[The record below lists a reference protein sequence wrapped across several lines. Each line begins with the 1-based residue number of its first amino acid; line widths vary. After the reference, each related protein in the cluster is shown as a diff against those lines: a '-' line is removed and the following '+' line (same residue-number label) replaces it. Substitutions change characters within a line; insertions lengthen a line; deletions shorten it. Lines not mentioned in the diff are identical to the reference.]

1 VVVEVGDLYI
11 LSRDRAVGDTTD
23 DSNGIDGADGI
34 DGVNGIDGIDGADGV
49 VSIIMDDN
57 VRQCNT

>member
-1 VVVEVGDLYI
+1 MVVEVGDLYI

-23 DSNGIDGADGI
+23 DSN
-34 DGVNGIDGIDGADGV
+34 DGVNGIDGVNGV
-49 VSIIMDDN
+49 VSIIMYDN